1 MKVDGGPVEP
11 RMLGQNFAE
20 FVKAESDKWKKVV
33 TDANLK
39 AE

>member
-1 MKVDGGPVEP
+1 LVAWSRPANVRAAET
-11 RMLGQNFAE
+11 FAE
-20 FVKAESDKWKKVV
+20 FVKAESEKWKKVV